1 MKMPTPKREV
11 SVNRSQ
17 DEIQISNQI
26 KNLEKQHQGLADMQT
41 LSDQTAIS
49 KIRSPEELKEAKDKT
64 ENISTLKDLSN
75 VQLAS

>member
-1 MKMPTPKREV
+1 
-11 SVNRSQ
+11 
-17 DEIQISNQI
+17 
-26 KNLEKQHQGLADMQT
+26 MQT

-75 VQLAS
+75 VQLASQQKIVELQLKVSRMSEAQAKLL